1 MTRDEKDDL
10 IGGLFAIIMI
20 AIPIIGFLIT
30 AVSNM
35 ACEANEDR
43 CTDYLRCY
51 YYEKGCE
58 EYPDLITLREKQAQ
72 KAAKHDSV
80 WQAKFTKTNAEDD
93 RSENTA
99 VKVYHIHRAMGKP
112 Y

>member
-10 IGGLFAIIMI
+10 IGGLFAIVMI
-20 AIPIIGFLIT
+20 AIPIVGFIIT
-30 AVSNM
+30 AIGNEVCKS
-35 ACEANEDR
+35 NEDH

-58 EYPDLITLREKQAQ
+58 EFPDLVTLREKNAK

-80 WQAKFTKTNAEDD
+80 WQAKFMKEDD
-93 RSENTA
+93 SENTA

>member
-1 MTRDEKDDL
+1 MTSAEKDDL
-10 IGGLFAIIMI
+10 IGCIFGFILI
-20 AIPIIGFLIT
+20 AIPIVGFIIT
-30 AVSNM
+30 LVSNE
-35 ACEANEDR
+35 ACKSNEDS
-43 CTDYLRCY
+43 CTDYLHCY

-58 EYPDLITLREKQAQ
+58 EFPDLETLREKQAK

-80 WQAKFTKTNAEDD
+80 WQAKFMKTDTEDN
-93 RSENTA
+93 SENTA

>member
-1 MTRDEKDDL
+1 MTSEEKNDL
-10 IGGLFAIIMI
+10 IGSIFGIIMI
-20 AIPIIGFLIT
+20 AIPVVGFIITL
-30 AVSNM
+30 VSNE
-35 ACEANEDR
+35 ACEANEDY

-58 EYPDLITLREKQAQ
+58 EYPDLVTLREKNAK

-80 WQAKFTKTNAEDD
+80 WQAKFMNDD
-93 RSENTA
+93 SENTA
-99 VKVYHIHRAMGKP
+99 AKVYHIHRAMGKP

>member
-1 MTRDEKDDL
+1 MTSEEKNDL
-10 IGGLFAIIMI
+10 IGCIFGAIMI
-20 AIPIIGFLIT
+20 AIPIVGFIIT
-30 AVSNM
+30 LVSNE
-35 ACEANEDR
+35 ACEANEDY

-58 EYPDLITLREKQAQ
+58 EYPDLVTLREKNAK

-80 WQAKFTKTNAEDD
+80 WQAKFMKEEDD
-93 RSENTA
+93 SENTA
-99 VKVYHIHRAMGKP
+99 AKVYHIHRAMGKP